1 MFGRLLRR
9 AGLAVDPDQTR
20 TFTQALGLLG
30 VARKGDVRAAGRA
43 IYVRRREDRP
53 TFDEAFE
60 LFWRRRAYGS
70 ALAGRLP
77 RLVQSERRPG
87 GLDLSADTGL
97 GAERR
102 APVEI
107 LVPRGSSSLERL
119 RLADFGE
126 LTAAE
131 ERDALRMIS
140 ALRPRLPLRPARRGR
155 VARHGGRLAMRRML
169 RRSLATGGQP
179 LAWRWIRRTRRPRP
193 IILICDISG
202 SMERYSRFLLRFAHA
217 LARSGA
223 PVEVFVFGTRLTR
236 ITRQLRVRSADEALR
251 RVAHTVVDWSGGTR
265 IGESLRE
272 LNLRWARR
280 TIRSGAV
287 ALLVSDG
294 WERGDPALLERE
306 MARLN
311 RNTHRLVWLDPLASR
326 AGFEP
331 LTQGL
336 VAALPHVDDF
346 LPCANIASLE
356 RLAVVLGGVQQGS
369 GKAVAQSIRTSLTP
383 PRTSRPGTPPPP

>member
-1 MFGRLLRR
+1 VPAGAVLSPTADAPSGEALAANCIVFGRLLRR
-9 AGLAVDPDQTR
+9 AGLAVDPDQSR
-20 TFTQALGLLG
+20 TFTRALLLLG
-30 VARKGDVRAAGRA
+30 VQRKGDVRAAGRA
-43 IYVRRREDRP
+43 IYVRRREDRAV
-53 TFDEAFE
+53 FDEAFE

-70 ALAGRLP
+70 GLGGRLP
-77 RLVQSERRPG
+77 RLVQSKRRPG
-87 GLDLSADTGL
+87 GLDLGRDTGF
-97 GAERR
+97 GEERR
-102 APVEI
+102 EPL
-107 LVPRGSSSLERL
+107 LVVMPQAASSAEQL

-126 LTAAE
+126 LSQEE
-131 ERDALRMIS
+131 ERDALRMLE
-140 ALRPRLPLRPARRGR
+140 ALRPRLPMRPARRGR
-155 VARHGGRLAMRRML
+155 LARHGRRLAMRRML

-179 LAWRWIRRTRRPRP
+179 LHWRWLERTRRPRP
-193 IILICDISG
+193 IVLICDISG

-251 RVAHTVVDWSGGTR
+251 RVAGSVVDWSGGTR
-265 IGESLRE
+265 IGECLRT
-272 LNLRWARR
+272 LNVRWVRR
-280 TIRSGAV
+280 TVRSGAV

-326 AGFEP
+326 VGFEP

-356 RLAVVLGGVQQGS
+356 RLARLLGEM
-369 GKAVAQSIRTSLTP
+369 K
-383 PRTSRPGTPPPP
+383 

>member
-179 LAWRWIRRTRRPRP
+179 LAWRWIRRT
-193 IILICDISG
+193 
-202 SMERYSRFLLRFAHA
+202 
-217 LARSGA
+217 
-223 PVEVFVFGTRLTR
+223 
-236 ITRQLRVRSADEALR
+236 
-251 RVAHTVVDWSGGTR
+251 
-265 IGESLRE
+265 
-272 LNLRWARR
+272 
-280 TIRSGAV
+280 
-287 ALLVSDG
+287 
-294 WERGDPALLERE
+294 
-306 MARLN
+306 
-311 RNTHRLVWLDPLASR
+311 
-326 AGFEP
+326 
-331 LTQGL
+331 
-336 VAALPHVDDF
+336 
-346 LPCANIASLE
+346 
-356 RLAVVLGGVQQGS
+356 
-369 GKAVAQSIRTSLTP
+369 
-383 PRTSRPGTPPPP
+383 PPPHHPHL